1 MWIGVTRGLA
11 FRKFSGSVNKF
22 GVNSTNARKNNNA
35 IVYPSIS
42 LME

>member
-1 MWIGVTRGLA
+1 VTRGLA

-22 GVNSTNARKNNNA
+22 GANKINA
-35 IVYPSIS
+35 INKDRLIAYPSKS